1 MTSLAEVVTSLDRD
15 EQIHLGRLLVLLVV
29 FDRGDTGRPAVE
41 GITKL
46 AKLDFLLRYPTYF
59 EKAMLVRNVNPRR
72 ITIEDYERRTVE
84 AQMVRYRFGPWD
96 HRYRRFLNI
105 LAAKGLVRIETSG
118 RTILLS
124 LTDKGKEQATRIA
137 EEDAFTKIR
146 DRAQLLRDSIDIGA
160 TDIMNFIYRTFP
172 EIATLSYD
180 EAIAP

>member
-1 MTSLAEVVTSLDRD
+1 MSSLAEIVTSLDRD
-15 EQIHLGRLLVLLVV
+15 EQIHLGRLLVLLSA

-59 EKAMLVRNVNPRR
+59 EKAMLSRNVSPRR
-72 ITIEDYERRTVE
+72 IPIEDFERKTVE

-124 LTDKGKEQATRIA
+124 LTEKGKAQAARVS
-137 EEDAFTKIR
+137 ENDAFAPLR
-146 DRAQLLRDSIDIGA
+146 ERARLLRDTIDIGA
-160 TDIMNFIYRTFP
+160 TEIMNLIYKTFP